1 MVPGQTDGSR
11 LVLIY
16 EAGLHVLLPAIHSE
30 FCELVEGEGSGR
42 GGKPREK

>member
-30 FCELVEGEGSGR
+30 FCELVEGEGSGG